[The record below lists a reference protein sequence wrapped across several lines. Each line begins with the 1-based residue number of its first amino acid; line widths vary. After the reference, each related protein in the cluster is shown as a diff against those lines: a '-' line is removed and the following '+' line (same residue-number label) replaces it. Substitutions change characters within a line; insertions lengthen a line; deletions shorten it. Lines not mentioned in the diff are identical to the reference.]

1 MSDGTS
7 RPYRCKIKAP
17 GFAHLVR
24 CSSVSLALFVVGIA
38 VLYKCGVTLTAA
50 VIIVISHG
58 RNAAERQNE
67 LLTGRQLNVALV
79 GVVGLTSDVA
89 IVG

>member
-24 CSSVSLALFVVGIA
+24 CSSVSLALFVVEIA
-38 VLYKCGVTLTAA
+38 VLHKCGVTLTAA